1 MQLTLPEVTVDE
13 SEDGFEDQDVEVV
26 QDEIPDQDMEDE
38 IPDVDGEVGE
48 VEDMD
53 LDALL
58 CPPTNVRKAW
68 E

>member
-13 SEDGFEDQDVEVV
+13 SEDGFEDHDVEVV
-26 QDEIPDQDMEDE
+26 HDEIPDQDMEDE